1 MNEEWISDKTR
12 FAYDGLKAQRL
23 LTPMCKSDRGKFE
36 PCDWE
41 EALVKVA
48 KKVSIDKYLIINV
61 FGN

>member
-23 LTPMCKSDRGKFE
+23 VTPMCKSDKGVLK

-48 KKVSIDKYLIINV
+48 KQVKCRLIIN
-61 FGN
+61 FF